1 MNIGL
6 YGILVL
12 FGAFILLL
20 IFNPNLSCFGRTIRS
35 PFRPILRRRRKKRYL
50 KTNDYGFDLGG
61 SSSKKTSESQKA
73 QVRPATVK
81 KPSVK
86 TEDYG
91 FKLVEDKDKEPGE
104 GREEEGGKE

>member
-6 YGILVL
+6 YGILIL

-35 PFRPILRRRRKKRYL
+35 PFRPLLRKRKSRPL
-50 KTNDYGFDLGG
+50 KTEDYGFDLGG
-61 SSSKKTSESQKA
+61 SSSKKISETKKVQSK
-73 QVRPATVK
+73 PSTVK

-91 FKLVEDKDKEPGE
+91 FRLVEDKDKASENGKDA
-104 GREEEGGKE
+104 EGGKG